1 MVTPRGPRLELEFVR
16 PCFYGTLKTGI
27 PKLGF
32 IGTKTGI
39 NDETTNSG
47 INLVKCGFSYEAK
60 RTIRS
65 KVDFF
70 RVLQSNVDPNSIP
83 QMQLIAV
90 GFT

>member
-1 MVTPRGPRLELEFVR
+1 MVTPRGPRLELELFR

-32 IGTKTGI
+32 IGTETGI
-39 NDETTNSG
+39 NDETINSG

-70 RVLQSNVDPNSIP
+70 RVLQGTVDPNSFP
-83 QMQLIAV
+83 RKQLISV
-90 GFT
+90 GII